1 MNKTDI
7 SWASYVWNPVTGC
20 TKVSQGCAHCYAEG
34 IAKRFWGERKF
45 TDVICHEDRLDQPL
59 HIKKAGRV
67 FVNSMSD
74 LFHKD
79 VPDEFIN
86 QVFAYMRAAEKH
98 TFIILTKRPER
109 MKEYLQA
116 PNRSQEIQKYFTAM
130 RFSGYIP
137 TPDSIDYVP
146 LKDYP
151 LDNVWL
157 GVSVEDQKTAD
168 ERIPLLLQTPAAKR
182 FVSYEPALEKVSLS
196 YPLNGCPVPE
206 GDGTREQDWVQTC
219 PPLDWVIMGC
229 ESGPNRRPMD
239 IDWARSMRDQCQAAK
254 VPFFLK
260 QSTENKKLIKMPF
273 LDGKQWKEFPDDK

>member
-168 ERIPLLLQTPAAKR
+168 ERIPLLLQTPVAVR
-182 FVSYEPALEKVSLS
+182 FVSYEPALERVDINIYLDQYLTSV
-196 YPLNGCPVPE
+196 GR
-206 GDGTREQDWVQTC
+206 REI
-219 PPLDWVIMGC
+219 DWVIMGC
-229 ESGPNRRPMD
+229 ESGPNRRLMN
-239 IDWARSMRDQCQAAK
+239 IEWARHMRNQCQSAN
-254 VPFFLK
+254 VPYFLK
-260 QSTENKKLIKMPF
+260 QMEIDGKVVKMPK
-273 LDGKQWKEFPDDK
+273 LDGVVWDQYPEAK